1 MTARRFS
8 AVVMVVV
15 LALVVGSVAPAFAQ
29 DVGHKLGRGLVNVGT
44 GWIELPK
51 GIRDGSQQENPFVGV
66 TAGLFK
72 GLGLGLLRT
81 GVGALEVVTF
91 PFPWPKDYAPVYEPE
106 YVWD

>member
-1 MTARRFS
+1 MTTRRFS
-8 AVVMVVV
+8 GMVVV
-15 LALVVGSVAPAFAQ
+15 VALALVIGSVRPVFAQ

-51 GIRDGSQQENPFVGV
+51 GIRDGSQDENPLVGV
-66 TAGLFK
+66 TSGLFK
-72 GLGLGLLRT
+72 GLGLAVLRT
-81 GVGALEVVTF
+81 GVGVLEVVTF

>member
-1 MTARRFS
+1 MAARRFS
-8 AVVMVVV
+8 VVVMAVV

-51 GIRDGSQQENPFVGV
+51 GIRDGSQQEHPLVGV
-66 TAGLFK
+66 TTGLFK

-81 GVGALEVVTF
+81 GVGVLEVITF